1 MIIKIQEQDWVENG
15 HLEIFHCLESFVDM
29 ELVEVTKGKSQR
41 KDQRLIL
48 WAPEFQEI
56 GET

>member
-1 MIIKIQEQDWVENG
+1 MQEQDWVENG
-15 HLEIFHCLESFVDM
+15 HLEIFLESFVDM

>member
-1 MIIKIQEQDWVENG
+1 MQEQDWVENG